1 MNDLTRRS
9 GTVRWHGGWAFCFGM
24 AGCAAI
30 VVLAAQP
37 GHAQE
42 RARINRLIEALEQGE
57 PAITNDVWIF
67 IDQEHQPYQIDR
79 LGTRLAD
86 LAAEK
91 TERGQQRLAPFVR
104 IPAEGDQDVRWI
116 IKQVL
121 ERGAMGIIVPQV
133 ENAAQ
138 AMKIVQAMRYPQ
150 RKGAPHAE
158 PAGRRGFAG
167 APRTWGLPVMDY
179 VAVADLWP
187 LNPNGELFALPM
199 IENAEGVRNV
209 NEILDVPGVGG
220 VLIGPSDLT
229 MQLGEGAWR
238 TGGRAFNPP
247 DTVAAIQTV
256 ADACVAKQKHCG
268 MVTWTEAETTKYL
281 EDGFRII
288 FATYRRG
295 R

>member
-1 MNDLTRRS
+1 MNELTWRS
-9 GTVRWHGGWAFCFGM
+9 DTVQGHRGWAFCFGI
-24 AGCAAI
+24 AACAAL

-37 GHAQE
+37 SHAQE
-42 RARINRLIEALEQGE
+42 RTRINRLIEALERGD

-67 IDQEHQPYQIDR
+67 IDQEHQPYQIAQ

-121 ERGAMGIIVPQV
+121 ERGAMGLIVPQV

-138 AMKIVQAMRYPQ
+138 ATKIVQAMRYPQ
-150 RKGAPHAE
+150 RKEAPYPE

-167 APRTWGLPVMDY
+167 APRTWGLRVMDY

-187 LNPNGELFALPM
+187 LNPDGELFVLPM

-209 NEILDVPGVGG
+209 NEILDVSGVGG
-220 VLIGPSDLT
+220 VLVGPSDLA
-229 MQLGEGAWR
+229 MQPRRGGVEHGRAGVQPAGYR
-238 TGGRAFNPP
+238 GRYSDGGRR
-247 DTVAAIQTV
+247 VRR
-256 ADACVAKQKHCG
+256 
-268 MVTWTEAETTKYL
+268 EAEGL
-281 EDGFRII
+281 RHGDVD
-288 FATYRRG
+288 
-295 R
+295 